1 MKFTIIIAV
10 FILSVSC
17 QRHLSQQIPAARVF
31 ETFLYQ
37 SEISDFI
44 PKGTTQEDS
53 TLMAQNYIRNWVTQK
68 LLLHKAIE
76 NLSIEETSY
85 TQKQV
90 EDYRTSLLI
99 HQYKQKLIAQRLIDD
114 ISDEEIKKY
123 YTKHENNFV
132 LATPIVKA
140 VFFILPKNATNL
152 KEVKK
157 WFKSD
162 KAPDQENLEDYCL
175 THARKYDKF
184 QNKWIE
190 AKYLLNLIP
199 GDYTILRKNILTQKD
214 IQEEDKE
221 NYYFLKIKE
230 IRNTQ
235 TIAPWEYVREEIT
248 LILKNKKK
256 LQFESELEKQINQEG
271 IRKNYVKIY

>member
-1 MKFTIIIAV
+1 MRFITVIAI
-10 FILSVSC
+10 FIFLSSC
-17 QRHLSQQIPAARVF
+17 RQVKNTELPIAQVF
-31 ETFLYQ
+31 ESTLYRN
-37 SEISDFI
+37 EISEFI
-44 PKGTTQEDS
+44 PQGTSQEDS
-53 TLMAQNYIRNWVTQK
+53 LLMAQSYIRNWVTQK

-76 NLSIEETSY
+76 NLSGEEAGIR
-85 TQKQV
+85 KQV

-99 HQYKQKLIAQRLIDD
+99 HNYKQKLIAQRLMED
-114 ISDEEIKKY
+114 IREEDIEKY
-123 YTKHENNFV
+123 YNQHENNFV

-140 VFFILPKNATNL
+140 VFFILPKTAPNL

-157 WFKSD
+157 WFKSE
-162 KAPDQENLEDYCL
+162 KAADQESLEDYCL
-175 THARKYDKF
+175 TNARKYDKF

-199 GDYTILRKNILTQKD
+199 GEFNSLEHDILNKTD
-214 IQEEDKE
+214 IEKEDEE

-230 IRNTQ
+230 MKKDQ
-235 TIAPWEYVREEIT
+235 TIAPLEYVREEII

>member
-132 LATPIVKA
+132 LTTPIVKA
-140 VFFILPKNATNL
+140 VFFILPKNAPNL

-199 GDYTILRKNILTQKD
+199 GDYTILRKNILTQKV

>member
-132 LATPIVKA
+132 LTTPIVKA
-140 VFFILPKNATNL
+140 VFFILPKNAPNL

-221 NYYFLKIKE
+221 NYYFCSIE
-230 IRNTQ
+230 
-235 TIAPWEYVREEIT
+235 
-248 LILKNKKK
+248 
-256 LQFESELEKQINQEG
+256 
-271 IRKNYVKIY
+271 

>member
-1 MKFTIIIAV
+1 M
-10 FILSVSC
+10 
-17 QRHLSQQIPAARVF
+17 
-31 ETFLYQ
+31 
-37 SEISDFI
+37 
-44 PKGTTQEDS
+44 
-53 TLMAQNYIRNWVTQK
+53 
-68 LLLHKAIE
+68 
-76 NLSIEETSY
+76 
-85 TQKQV
+85 
-90 EDYRTSLLI
+90 
-99 HQYKQKLIAQRLIDD
+99 
-114 ISDEEIKKY
+114 
-123 YTKHENNFV
+123 
-132 LATPIVKA
+132 
-140 VFFILPKNATNL
+140 
-152 KEVKK
+152 
-157 WFKSD
+157 
-162 KAPDQENLEDYCL
+162 EDYCL

>member
-1 MKFTIIIAV
+1 MRFITVIAI
-10 FILSVSC
+10 FIFLSSC
-17 QRHLSQQIPAARVF
+17 RQVKNTELPIAQVF
-31 ETFLYQ
+31 ESTLYRN
-37 SEISDFI
+37 EISEFI
-44 PKGTTQEDS
+44 PQGTSQEDS
-53 TLMAQNYIRNWVTQK
+53 LLMAQSYIRNWVTQK

-76 NLSIEETSY
+76 NLSGEEAGIR
-85 TQKQV
+85 KQV

-99 HQYKQKLIAQRLIDD
+99 HNYKQKLIAQRLMED
-114 ISDEEIKKY
+114 IREEDIEKY
-123 YTKHENNFV
+123 YDQHENNFV

-140 VFFILPKNATNL
+140 VFFILPKTAPNL

-157 WFKSD
+157 WFKSE
-162 KAPDQENLEDYCL
+162 KAADQESLEDYCL
-175 THARKYDKF
+175 TNARKYDKF

-199 GDYTILRKNILTQKD
+199 GEFNSLEHDILNKTD
-214 IQEEDKE
+214 IEKEDEE

-230 IRNTQ
+230 MKKDQ
-235 TIAPWEYVREEIT
+235 TIAPLEYVREEII

>member
-140 VFFILPKNATNL
+140 VFFILPKNAPNL

-184 QNKWIE
+184 QNKC
-190 AKYLLNLIP
+190 Y
-199 GDYTILRKNILTQKD
+199 
-214 IQEEDKE
+214 
-221 NYYFLKIKE
+221 
-230 IRNTQ
+230 
-235 TIAPWEYVREEIT
+235 
-248 LILKNKKK
+248 
-256 LQFESELEKQINQEG
+256 
-271 IRKNYVKIY
+271 

>member
-140 VFFILPKNATNL
+140 VFFILPKNAPNL

>member
-1 MKFTIIIAV
+1 MRFIIIIIAFTL
-10 FILSVSC
+10 FISC
-17 QRHLSQQIPAARVF
+17 QRNLPRETPVAQVF
-31 ETFLYQ
+31 ESALYHA
-37 SEISDFI
+37 EISDFI
-44 PKGTTQEDS
+44 PKGTSREDS
-53 TLMAQNYIRNWVTQK
+53 ILMAQNYIRNWVTQK

-76 NLSIEETSY
+76 NLSGEEANI
-85 TQKQV
+85 QKQV

-99 HQYKQKLIAQRLIDD
+99 HQYKQKLIAQRLMED
-114 ISDEEIKKY
+114 INDTEVEKY
-123 YTKHENNFV
+123 YTEHENNFV

-140 VFFILPKNATNL
+140 VFFILPKNAPNL
-152 KEVKK
+152 KEVRK

-162 KAPDQENLEDYCL
+162 KATDQESLEDYCL

-199 GDYTILRKNILTQKD
+199 GDYNTLEQNILNRKD
-214 IQEEDKE
+214 MEKEDDE

-230 IRNTQ
+230 MRNTQ
-235 TIAPWEYVREEIT
+235 TIAPLDYVRDEII

-256 LQFESELEKQINQEG
+256 LQFESDLEKQINQEG